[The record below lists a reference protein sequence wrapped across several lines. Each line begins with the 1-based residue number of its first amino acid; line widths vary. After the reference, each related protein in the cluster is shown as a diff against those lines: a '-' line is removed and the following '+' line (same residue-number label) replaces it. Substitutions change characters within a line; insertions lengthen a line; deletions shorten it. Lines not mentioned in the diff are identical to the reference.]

1 MTGATKFSSL
11 PAQTVSIPQR
21 FLGRAY
27 YGKGKCILNQIESL
41 GVKTKKVDATRGCQ
55 PSIQIFGSPKAAK
68 DAADIIKQNL
78 EVAYYEADLRKS
90 KRDEKR
96 RVNRELRLASPELPK
111 KEQLKIASV
120 NKFGALDS
128 FDSHD
133 DEPQTGGQT
142 VWRIVNQNGDIEL
155 VGEIPEDEILEP
167 VDADN
172 GIYKH
177 KEFGIIEIDGDMAR
191 IPFSE
196 SSNPEVVQV
205 NVPPEESPKNS
216 KSRRREKRAAQQ
228 AKNQSNKLVIHETT
242 REIVPCYLNHSPN
255 HKPKSFTRSNSNMNT
270 HMNAPINSPITSGPV
285 DWWE

>member
-78 EVAYYEADLRKS
+78 EVAYYESDLRKS
-90 KRDEKR
+90 QRDENR
-96 RVNRELRLASPELPK
+96 RVNRELRLASPKMPQQ
-111 KEQLKIASV
+111 EQKVIATV

-172 GIYKH
+172 AIYKH
-177 KEFGIIEIDGDMAR
+177 KEFGIIEIDGDIAR

-205 NVPPEESPKNS
+205 NVSMEKSSKNA
-216 KSRRREKRAAQQ
+216 KERRRNERAAQQ

-242 REIVPCYLNHSPN
+242 REIVPCYLNHN
-255 HKPKSFTRSNSNMNT
+255 HNPKSFTRSNSNI
-270 HMNAPINSPITSGPV
+270 NAPVNEPINSPITSGPV